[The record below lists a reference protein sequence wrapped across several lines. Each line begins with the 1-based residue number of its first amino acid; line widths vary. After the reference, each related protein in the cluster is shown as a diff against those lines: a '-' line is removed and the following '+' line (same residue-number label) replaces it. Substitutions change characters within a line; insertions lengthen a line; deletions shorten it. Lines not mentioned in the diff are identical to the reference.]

1 MPLFVEDLVCLKS
14 SSSWIGQID
23 RTSSDVSSHT
33 PDPVRDYHQPI
44 QKGSKISHQAF
55 RSFLRTGV
63 PPRGTVLVAWV
74 ILPWQEDLDPV
85 LIRETE
91 LNLVDRSLLAGD
103 IVKKDLADPMSGT
116 VVETTTVTSLIQPA
130 AWPVA
135 TSWSVAANDGED
147 KFGSYLLEPEDMVHG
162 ISTQDL
168 RPACDF
174 EAGRFVIYKGWVGK
188 VVESWDDVY
197 IRLGNGS
204 VVVVSGSNEL
214 EISDLRAEDDIP
226 VVGDFVRTK
235 KAVLRRGRWIYGSY
249 DANIEPAGFVADTRP
264 TSVQVDWLAMLT
276 DFNSPGQPP
285 PFELDADDLAS
296 GQIHICDRM
305 KSPPAARGLD
315 TVKLDMDI
323 CVGDTVR
330 FQDIVAAEKQYN
342 ERKNLSE
349 TASGRLQRQD
359 RSQSL
364 GYDINVFMVALTHTT
379 VKVLWQ
385 DQTISTLPSINL
397 VPYLDMI
404 ESGDIWPGDVVAMH
418 TRPEPGQDVVKP
430 KKIGVVQN
438 ANASSRIAKIR
449 WFTDPHVVYT
459 ISELDSASILPG
471 SFTGELGAAVEDVSF
486 YEVEPIPGLE
496 RRLGDFVCLLP
507 PDAMREASRPEL
519 DSYRT
524 LIASKHLQTNQR
536 NMFGEVIDLGID
548 GLLTVRLIGA
558 DPVRDI
564 KIPWEGSFVVASAD
578 MEDGVS
584 DAMHYE
590 DEFDYEMDSDNDLSS
605 DEEMEDERRPWLDGE
620 GNIIDDDEG
629 GWETDGE
636 EIVSEESD
644 ADTPDVAAA
653 TAKIDDTAGAG
664 RDEAANDDAIMT
676 DSATSRLSSSGNSPS
691 HHKSSF
697 SYATMFT
704 ASEDTPASFAV
715 LETVVPSDHAYIHEQ
730 SSSLTGARLRRIQKE
745 HTILRSS
752 LPAGLYVR
760 TFESRLDLL
769 RVLIFG
775 PLDTP
780 YEYAP
785 FVIDLWMDPSFPHE
799 PPRAFFHSWTDGSG
813 PVNPNLYEDGKICL
827 SLLGTWPG
835 DDHNDTWSEKSTIL
849 QILVSLLGLVLVKDP
864 YYNEA
869 GYESRVGTLEA
880 KIPAALYAERT
891 FFKTRAFIHHALSN
905 GVQSFDE
912 ELRQLFYRPQAPAGE
927 TPQLLRRALAEAMR
941 VIRYSEGESTSGA
954 RPKMSAGA
962 LIPLKRQIDAL
973 WILLEKED
981 SESAASLSSQYRQ

>member
-1 MPLFVEDLVCLKS
+1 MPLFVEDLVRLRS

-55 RSFLRTGV
+55 RTFLRTGV

-135 TSWSVAANDGED
+135 TSRPVAPNDGED
-147 KFGSYLLEPEDMVHG
+147 KFGNYLLEPGDMVHG

-168 RPACDF
+168 RPPVDF
-174 EAGRFVIYKGWVGK
+174 ESGRFVIYKGSIGK
-188 VVESWDDVY
+188 VAESWDDVY

-204 VVVVSGSNEL
+204 VVAVSGSNEL
-214 EISDLRAEDDIP
+214 EISDLRAEDETP

-249 DANIEPAGFVADTRP
+249 DANIEPAGFIADTRP
-264 TSVQVDWLAMLT
+264 TSIQVDWLFTLT
-276 DFNSPGQPP
+276 DAVGPSQPP

-296 GQIHICDRM
+296 GQVISVDRTH
-305 KSPPAARGLD
+305 SPPSARGTD
-315 TVKLDMDI
+315 TVKLDMDV

-330 FQDIVAAEKQYN
+330 FRDIISAESKYN
-342 ERKNLSE
+342 SRKAQAE
-349 TASGRLQRQD
+349 DASGLLQRQD

-397 VPYLDMI
+397 VRYLDMI
-404 ESGDIWPGDVVAMH
+404 ETGDIWPGDLVATH
-418 TRPEPGQDVVKP
+418 TNPEPGQDVIQP
-430 KKIGVVQN
+430 KRVGIVQH
-438 ANASSRIAKIR
+438 ANASSRIAKVR
-449 WFTDPHVVYT
+449 WFTDPHVLYT
-459 ISELDSASILPG
+459 TSELDSVPLLPG
-471 SFTGELGAAVEDVSF
+471 SYTGDLGVGVEDVSF

-496 RRLGDFVCLLP
+496 RRLGDFVCLVQT
-507 PDAMREASRPEL
+507 DAQRTESIRPEL
-519 DSYRT
+519 ESYHT
-524 LIASKHLQTNQR
+524 ILASKALLANTR
-536 NMFGEVIDLGID
+536 NMFGEIIDLGLD

-558 DPVRDI
+558 EPVRDI
-564 KIPWEGSFVVASAD
+564 RIPWEGSFIVASSDA
-578 MEDGVS
+578 EDGAS
-584 DAMHYE
+584 DAMDYE
-590 DEFDYEMDSDNDLSS
+590 DEFDYGIDSDIELSS
-605 DEEMEDERRPWLDGE
+605 DDESEDARRPWFDGD

-636 EIVSEESD
+636 EIVSEDD
-644 ADTPDVAAA
+644 ADTSDIAAA
-653 TAKIDDTAGAG
+653 PAENNKAVSAGQ
-664 RDEAANDDAIMT
+664 DDAADDIVMT
-676 DSATSRLSSSGNSPS
+676 EGVKEAQSTSRQYQS
-691 HHKSSF
+691 HDRSTF
-697 SYATMFT
+697 SYATMFS
-704 ASEDTPASFAV
+704 ASEDAPASFAV
-715 LETVVPSDHAYIHEQ
+715 LDTAVPSNHAYFHEQ
-730 SSSLTGARLRRIQKE
+730 SASLSGARLRRIQKE
-745 HTILRSS
+745 HGILQSS

-769 RVLIFG
+769 RVLILG

-785 FVIDLWMDPSFPHE
+785 FVIDFWMDPGFPHE
-799 PPRAFFHSWTDGSG
+799 PPRAFFHSWTNGSG

-869 GYESRVGTLEA
+869 GYESRVGTVEA

-891 FFKTRAFIHHALSN
+891 FFKTRAFIHYALTK
-905 GVQSFDE
+905 GIQGFDE
-912 ELRQLFYRPQAPAGE
+912 ELRQLFYRPQASAGE

-941 VIRYSEGESTSGA
+941 LIRYSEDESISGA
-954 RPKMSAGA
+954 GPKLSAGA
-962 LIPLKRQIDAL
+962 LIPLKRQVDAL
-973 WILLEKED
+973 WVLLEKED
-981 SESAASLSSQYRQ
+981 CDSAALLPSPCRQ